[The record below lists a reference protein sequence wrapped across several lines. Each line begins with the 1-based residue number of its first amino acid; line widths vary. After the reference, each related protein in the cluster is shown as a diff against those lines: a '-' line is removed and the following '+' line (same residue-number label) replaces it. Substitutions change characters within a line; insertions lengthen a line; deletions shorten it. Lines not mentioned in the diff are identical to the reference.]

1 MRQINRPPLYL
12 DSHEGRK
19 WLESLIRQSED
30 LVSITNLNF
39 VLVTAD
45 ALLPNSRAL
54 TGSSNI
60 SITDGGALSSI
71 VVDLAPTTVVP
82 GSYTRTSLTVDAK
95 GRITAA
101 SSGAI
106 DYLTIGDPVG
116 SGTPNRILYIDNSGD
131 LAQDDDLVYFDT
143 LSGGSIE
150 YGFGLTR
157 TLSRSTSE
165 NTQTTLFQSTLTTTD
180 TLTFG
185 NDSSTEMKSTEFIYY
200 VGGSVD
206 AAGSIVAVNYFGLKG
221 SVYNQGIMTLK
232 GDSDSNYGFYGASGI
247 VNLSNISVPADGG
260 DVNIF
265 TYGGYFSASGQI
277 IVTAPS
283 NPFITHTGVVGVA
296 IKGGG
301 SAVQVC
307 RGGVFTGSGAT
318 TNYGVFATGSTAAVM
333 AVGHYLFNA
342 NNTYDFASSSARAR
356 SIYSVAGDFSGA
368 VSVAGTLTTTAGRKL
383 KRTAVSDANYTVLST
398 DEIVAYTS
406 LTATRTATL
415 PNATGNANQI
425 FTFKDETGNASLYPI
440 VIATSGGNIDGAAT
454 FSINIPY
461 QSITLY
467 SNGSNYF
474 IV

>member
-30 LVSITNLNF
+30 SVSITNLNF

-60 SITDGGALSSI
+60 TITDGGALSSI

-116 SGTPNRILYIDNSGD
+116 SGTPNRILYIDNTGN

-165 NTQTTLFQSTLTTTD
+165 STQNPYANPGGSHIDFLFSL
-180 TLTFG
+180 L
-185 NDSSTEMKSTEFIYY
+185 NSTENHFPNVGDCLRIST
-200 VGGSVD
+200 
-206 AAGSIVAVNYFGLKG
+206 
-221 SVYNQGIMTLK
+221 
-232 GDSDSNYGFYGASGI
+232 
-247 VNLSNISVPADGG
+247 P
-260 DVNIF
+260 
-265 TYGGYFSASGQI
+265 
-277 IVTAPS
+277 TA
-283 NPFITHTGVVGVA
+283 IT
-296 IKGGG
+296 
-301 SAVQVC
+301 
-307 RGGVFTGSGAT
+307 RP
-318 TNYGVFATGSTAAVM
+318 
-333 AVGHYLFNA
+333 
-342 NNTYDFASSSARAR
+342 
-356 SIYSVAGDFSGA
+356 SVA
-368 VSVAGTLTTTAGRKL
+368 
-383 KRTAVSDANYTVLST
+383 RTSF
-398 DEIVAYTS
+398 
-406 LTATRTATL
+406 
-415 PNATGNANQI
+415 PN
-425 FTFKDETGNASLYPI
+425 L
-440 VIATSGGNIDGAAT
+440 
-454 FSINIPY
+454 
-461 QSITLY
+461 
-467 SNGSNYF
+467 GSH
-474 IV
+474 